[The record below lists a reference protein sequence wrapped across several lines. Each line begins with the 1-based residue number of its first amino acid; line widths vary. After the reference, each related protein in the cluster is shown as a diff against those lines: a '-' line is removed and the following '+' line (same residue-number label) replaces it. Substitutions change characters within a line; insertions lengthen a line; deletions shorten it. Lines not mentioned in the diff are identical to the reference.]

1 MVASRRSAPT
11 AAEPDPP
18 ARTRTR
24 TSTTARKIAARKASP
39 RKAAAGGT
47 AAVKRSA
54 PKAPRKTA
62 PRAGAG
68 IDARGTRARSAGAS
82 RTADAGTVK
91 AAKTAAKAASAR
103 TAAVPA
109 RKAAASSPAA
119 SAAASSPAASAA
131 ARETR
136 EAAVA
141 ARRATLARTRRLV
154 EAVPIAVDDDDAVA
168 RASIALRQ
176 ARGPFARKPASS
188 VPTRRRRSA
197 VDRLDDP
204 PPARGL
210 ALIER
215 VSRAIERELTQIET
229 IVGGHHVPPRQ
240 RSEAERRART
250 LASLARTLREV
261 RMLRAGEKKD
271 AEDDDAVPRD
281 LTELRLALARRLDRL
296 VADAKT
302 AHPEPTE

>member
-18 ARTRTR
+18 ART
-24 TSTTARKIAARKASP
+24 STTARKTAARKASS

-47 AAVKRSA
+47 AVVKRSA

-62 PRAGAG
+62 LRTGA
-68 IDARGTRARSAGAS
+68 
-82 RTADAGTVK
+82 VK
-91 AAKTAAKAASAR
+91 AAKTAAKAAPAR
-103 TAAVPA
+103 TAAAPA

-119 SAAASSPAASAA
+119 SA
-131 ARETR
+131 
-136 EAAVA
+136 A